1 MLFNLVNFPYW
12 ILLGIGV
19 GLFLL
24 VITSGIGDDDP
35 DVDTDVEGDLDVDV
49 NAGAEAPDLD
59 TELEADAETEREW
72 TPKSLGFRI
81 LGWLGLGR
89 APLMLLLAIDFS
101 AWGFLGWMFN
111 VGVYSLLGPLIGRF
125 LEAGVLLS
133 SLILALMI
141 GGWVSRPLGLVFA
154 GFGEDASEE
163 RLIGR
168 VGRVSSHQICGDGRL
183 GQVDVIDAAN
193 NLITISAM
201 LPEWATEAPKRG
213 EDVLIIACDPKAY
226 LVIRKDGADQSKWFT
241 NQT

>member
-24 VITSGIGDDDP
+24 VITSGLGDDDT
-35 DVDTDVEGDLDVDV
+35 DVDADTEADLDVDV
-49 NAGAEAPDLD
+49 GTGADAPDL
-59 TELEADAETEREW
+59 ETEVE
-72 TPKSLGFRI
+72 TEGEIAPKSFGFRI
-81 LGWLGLGR
+81 LGWLGVGR

-111 VGVYSLLGPLIGRF
+111 VVVYSLLGAFIGRF
-125 LEAGVLLS
+125 LEVLVLMT
-133 SLILALMI
+133 SLVLALMI
-141 GGWVSRPLGLVFA
+141 GSWVSRPLGLVFA

-168 VGRVSSHQICGDGRL
+168 VGRVSSFQIPGDGHL

-201 LPEWATEAPKRG
+201 LPEWATEVPKRG

-226 LVIRKDGADQSKWFT
+226 LVIRKDGADQTKWLSS
-241 NQT
+241 QT